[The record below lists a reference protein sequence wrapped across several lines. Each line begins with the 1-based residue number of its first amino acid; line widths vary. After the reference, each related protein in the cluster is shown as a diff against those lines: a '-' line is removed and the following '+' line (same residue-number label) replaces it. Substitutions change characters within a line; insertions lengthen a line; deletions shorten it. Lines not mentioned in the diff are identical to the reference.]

1 MKQERIVYK
10 NGKFPNDVRNVVVSD
25 YKDVLTVGNCV
36 IIEGKKHIVIAKEDS
51 KCVVMDLQGNVKR
64 YYYKYI
70 DYIYLTK
77 ETSCDV
83 EIIDF
88 MKTLNLKSYNVVDYE
103 QEEKQFRCQDGS
115 LHSYSFLLNKY
126 LKQAKL
132 AV

>member
-25 YKDVLTVGNCV
+25 YKDVLSIGNSV
-36 IIEGKKHIVIAKEDS
+36 MIEGKKWIVIAKEDS
-51 KCVVMDLQGNVKR
+51 KCVVMDMLGNIKR

-70 DYIYLTK
+70 GYIYLTK

-126 LKQAKL
+126 LKQARL

>member
-25 YKDVLTVGNCV
+25 YKDVITVGNSV
-36 IIEGKKHIVIAKEDS
+36 MIEGKKWIVIAKGDS
-51 KCVVMDLQGNVKR
+51 KCTVMDLMGNVKR
-64 YYYKYI
+64 YYYKCI
-70 DYIYLTK
+70 DYLYLTK
-77 ETSCDV
+77 ETSRDTD
-83 EIIDF
+83 IIDF
-88 MKTLNLKSYNVVDYE
+88 MKHLNLKSYNIVDYE
-103 QEEKQFRCQDGS
+103 NDEKQFRCQDGS

>member
-25 YKDVLTVGNCV
+25 YKDVLSIGNSV
-36 IIEGKKHIVIAKEDS
+36 MIEGKKWIVIAKEDS
-51 KCVVMDLQGNVKR
+51 KCTVMDMLGNIKR
-64 YYYKYI
+64 YYYKFI

-126 LKQAKL
+126 LKQARL

>member
-25 YKDVLTVGNCV
+25 YKDVLSIGNSV
-36 IIEGKKHIVIAKEDS
+36 MIEGKKWIEIAKEDS
-51 KCVVMDLQGNVKR
+51 KCVVMDMLGNIKR

-126 LKQAKL
+126 LKQARL

>member
-25 YKDVLTVGNCV
+25 YKDVLSVGNSV
-36 IIEGKKHIVIAKEDS
+36 MIEGKKWIVIAKEDS
-51 KCVVMDLQGNVKR
+51 KCTVMDMLGNVKR

-126 LKQAKL
+126 LKQARL
-132 AV
+132 AG

>member
-25 YKDVLTVGNCV
+25 YKDVLSIGKSVM
-36 IIEGKKHIVIAKEDS
+36 IEGKKWIVIAKEDS
-51 KCVVMDLQGNVKR
+51 KCVVMDMLGNIKR

-126 LKQAKL
+126 LKQARL

>member
-25 YKDVLTVGNCV
+25 YKDVLSIGNSV
-36 IIEGKKHIVIAKEDS
+36 MIEGKKWIVIAKEDS
-51 KCVVMDLQGNVKR
+51 KCVVMDMLGNIKR

-126 LKQAKL
+126 LKQARL